1 MEQQIRIKT
10 SIILISIYAALA
22 LGGTA
27 EAQQCGP
34 GCPACSGKAVGDLL
48 PSETVLFSGMYIPR
62 GEEERAVFNLRY
74 GLQSWIDAGIGY
86 AVAAEDGEDEI
97 VWSVRVEPISQDL
110 EGWRP
115 ALILGTGSVQVGGS
129 DQSAFVQLVKTLE
142 VVEGRFGISVAG
154 GYATDIPDFEENWI
168 LGTLSMTFYDRV
180 SPFYIYDGINPHVG
194 VSVFPVEWLILSGY
208 YLEMEEPAVSVGL
221 QYGFGEEVEE

>member
-1 MEQQIRIKT
+1 
-10 SIILISIYAALA
+10 
-22 LGGTA
+22 
-27 EAQQCGP
+27 
-34 GCPACSGKAVGDLL
+34 
-48 PSETVLFSGMYIPR
+48 MYIPR

-142 VVEGRFGISVAG
+142 VVEGRFGITVAG

-221 QYGFGEEVEE
+221 QWGFGEEVEE